1 MSEVT
6 CPRCTTRQPIGAHAE
21 GYACVECGTEWVF
34 ATCDSCGDRFHMH
47 PGTQAWTCPTCGTAH
62 GSVPAVPTRAASAAE
77 TAGRATV
84 ASPPDPATTGRR
96 SQPPMGPILAV
107 AGILLVVAVAFLLT
121 RGGGGGNSGTP
132 SASGDPVTALC
143 VDLRDLQTPR
153 VDALSR
159 VLRSL
164 PAHADAIAA
173 AGNETLA
180 ANVRALTLAVK
191 AYRDALETQA
201 DDTAALQQMGA
212 ALAKLPC

>member
-1 MSEVT
+1 
-6 CPRCTTRQPIGAHAE
+6 
-21 GYACVECGTEWVF
+21 
-34 ATCDSCGDRFHMH
+34 MH
-47 PGTQAWTCPTCGTAH
+47 PGTRAWTCPTCGTAH
-62 GSVPAVPTRAASAAE
+62 GSVPAVPTRAAPAVE
-77 TAGRATV
+77 TAAAATG
-84 ASPPDPATTGRR
+84 AAPPDPSMTGRR

-107 AGILLVVAVAFLLT
+107 AGIVLVVAVAFLLT
-121 RGGGGGNSGTP
+121 RGGGEGSGTP
-132 SASGDPVTALC
+132 SVSSDPVTALC

-173 AGNETLA
+173 TGNETLA
-180 ANVRALTLAVK
+180 ANVRALAPAVK
-191 AYRDALETQA
+191 AYRDALATQA